1 MIHVRHPAAKYE
13 TSKRVAAVEH
23 NRVRRARSIGSA
35 PAGYGGSGKS
45 PARAVGS
52 FVPRLTRKVFEK
64 FGFSAASLITD
75 WERIAGADVA
85 AWCQPERLRWPRQAG
100 EQADAESRRAAA
112 TLLLRVDPARALD
125 IQYRQRQ
132 ITERINA
139 YFGYRAIGEI
149 RILQAPLD
157 PQLPSRPPALARRH
171 IPQPAA
177 PDLAQVGDDNL
188 RAALQRLHASV
199 IRG

>member
-1 MIHVRHPAAKYE
+1 ME
-13 TSKRVAAVEH
+13 Q
-23 NRVRRARSIGSA
+23 NRVRRARAFGSA
-35 PAGYGGSGKS
+35 PSGYGGKAKS

-100 EQADAESRRAAA
+100 EQSDGESRRGAA

-132 ITERINA
+132 IAERINA
-139 YFGYRAIGEI
+139 YFGYRAVGEI
-149 RILQAPLD
+149 RILQAPLE
-157 PQLPSRPPALARRH
+157 PQLPSRPPSLARH
-171 IPQPAA
+171 HAPQAPA

-188 RAALQRLHASV
+188 RAALERLHASLV
-199 IRG
+199 RG